1 MMTDPEEFDYD
12 SFVHN
17 SLVGRY
23 AAEEQSLKAGLRR
36 EGWVERAVLAGQ
48 IFDREQEFRLQLK
61 YNLTSERGNGILFG
75 LQMARDI
82 VAGEA

>member
-1 MMTDPEEFDYD
+1 MMTDTDRLDEEYLA
-12 SFVHN
+12 V
-17 SLVGRY
+17 
-23 AAEEQSLKAGLRR
+23 RR
-36 EGWVERAVLAGQ
+36 ELGWEKRDILAAQ

-61 YNLTSERGNGILFG
+61 YNLTGERGNGILFG